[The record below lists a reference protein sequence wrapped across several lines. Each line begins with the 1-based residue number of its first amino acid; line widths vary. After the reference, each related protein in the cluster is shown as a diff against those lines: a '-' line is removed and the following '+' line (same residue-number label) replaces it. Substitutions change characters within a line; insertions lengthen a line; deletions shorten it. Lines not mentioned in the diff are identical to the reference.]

1 MIIYNNFVIITPNKA
16 GNHSTEKL
24 FMNMSIDNKI
34 DYIRFS
40 ENNINHKNDNPIHMK
55 LAHSVLIPKEIQH
68 LKRILM
74 VRNPYE
80 RFASIVFL
88 LNKSEKKDNFKQ
100 VLLETR
106 KNIKRFLKDFSE
118 KHETILDNENEN
130 DTVEINPEGII
141 ADFYS
146 DKPSLDVKFFLT
158 WYRTLGEYA
167 DISKPDYIVKIEN
180 AVEDFKKIGIIIDNF
195 PHEFKTNNKNNF
207 SLLDIFKTQDNLDF
221 ANEYFNCANDA
232 IRFGYKPIY
241 KIEDL

>member
-1 MIIYNNFVIITPNKA
+1 MILYNNFVIITPNKA
-16 GNHSTEKL
+16 GNHSTDKL
-24 FMNMSIDNKI
+24 FMNMSIDNEI

-40 ENNINHKNDNPIHMK
+40 GNNKNHKDNPIYKK

-88 LNKSEKKDNFKQ
+88 LDKSERKDSLKET
-100 VLLETR
+100 LLGTR
-106 KNIKRFLKDFSE
+106 ENIKEFSKNLSE
-118 KHETILDNENEN
+118 RHEILLDNEDEESSAERSNGDIKSN
-130 DTVEINPEGII
+130 
-141 ADFYS
+141 FYS
-146 DKPSLDVKFFLT
+146 DKPSLDVKLYVL

-167 DISKPDYIVKIEN
+167 DISKPDYIIKIEN
-180 AVEDFKKIGIIIDNF
+180 AVEDFKKAGINIENF